1 MVVDMFF
8 DGCVGLRNLS
18 RQIRETRF
26 DESRGKLAA
35 RRKPQLRE
43 RFERIQELYTCLHSN
58 CNTGN
63 GCVSSLSFC

>member
-35 RRKPQLRE
+35 RRKPQLR
-43 RFERIQELYTCLHSN
+43 
-58 CNTGN
+58 
-63 GCVSSLSFC
+63 